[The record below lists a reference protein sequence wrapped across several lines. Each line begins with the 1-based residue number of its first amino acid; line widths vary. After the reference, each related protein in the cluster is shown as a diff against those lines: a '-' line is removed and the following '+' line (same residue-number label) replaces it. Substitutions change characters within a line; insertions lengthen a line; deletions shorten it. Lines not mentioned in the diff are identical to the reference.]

1 MLTLAPK
8 ASGTVAGLAAY
19 FLGLS
24 SLEAV
29 LKDNDPVARV
39 RNLKEWVETGSSFS
53 RGNDD
58 KLNRCGTPPT
68 HGNVHMPTHLR
79 GQATA
84 TKYHAARRAP
94 SKEIRWLLSPNA
106 SLMISFADLV
116 SQGESPS

>member
-19 FLGLS
+19 FLALS

-58 KLNRCGTPPT
+58 KIKSLWNTTDPRQCPHADPPPGTGDGDEVPCGETS
-68 HGNVHMPTHLR
+68 
-79 GQATA
+79 
-84 TKYHAARRAP
+84 
-94 SKEIRWLLSPNA
+94 SK
-106 SLMISFADLV
+106 
-116 SQGESPS
+116 QGDTVVAIPKCLPYDKFC